1 MTPTPSQAVDHVTD
15 EAPRPVITLGGL
27 PNGSSAARAPHGPT
41 SCELLPERID
51 ALIKVQTAQ
60 HGSLLA
66 EIGHLRIDV
75 KDLSL
80 AVRELAA
87 EIKPL
92 VHDRVDAQA
101 MERAQAKLFEQQSNV
116 SKAWADFI
124 SSPTTKAVLAAII
137 AAFGAMGL
145 LRSCGIVE
153 TQPEPMEAHADGAW
167 WRHR

>member
-1 MTPTPSQAVDHVTD
+1 MTDLSPTTD
-15 EAPRPVITLGGL
+15 EQPRPVIQLGGL
-27 PNGSSAARAPHGPT
+27 PNGSAPTRGAHSPA
-41 SCELLPERID
+41 SCDLLPERID
-51 ALIKVQTAQ
+51 ALIRVQAAQ

-66 EIGHLRIDV
+66 EVGHMRMDLRDMATA
-75 KDLSL
+75 L
-80 AVRELAA
+80 RELAD
-87 EIKPL
+87 EIRPL
-92 VHDRVDAQA
+92 VLDRVDSQA

-124 SSPTTKAVLAAII
+124 SSPTTKAVIAAII